1 MLNRKTHITASV
13 LGAILGLA
21 GILNHG
27 IFEIMQGNV
36 STPGLYIEA
45 IGEAQR
51 FWLYGSEGAVTL
63 VPNFLFTGIITVLI
77 GLAVILWSLRF
88 MSSPKGAS
96 VFLLLMIL
104 MTLTGG
110 GIGHIVF
117 YVPVWLYA
125 RRIRKPLSGR
135 IEGRSEKTTR
145 ILSSMWP
152 WMLSLTVI
160 CWLIVMELGI
170 FGYVPGM
177 KDPDSIMSIVYVFLF
192 STVIFTNFAFITAAA
207 ADTK

>member
-1 MLNRKTHITASV
+1 MINRKTHLTASILGTV
-13 LGAILGLA
+13 LGMA
-21 GILNHG
+21 GIFNHG

-51 FWLYGSEGAVTL
+51 FWLYGSEGALTL
-63 VPNFLFTGIITVLI
+63 VPNFLFTGILTILI
-77 GLAVILWSLRF
+77 GLAVILWSVRF
-88 MSSPKGAS
+88 MGSPKGAP
-96 VFLLLMIL
+96 VFILLMVL

-125 RRIRKPLSGR
+125 RRIRKPLPAR
-135 IEGRSEKTTR
+135 IGARSQKTNR
-145 ILSSMWP
+145 ILSSLWP
-152 WMLSLTVI
+152 WMLGLTVI

-170 FGYVPGM
+170 FGYVPGI
-177 KDPDSIMSIVYVFLF
+177 KNPDSVMTIVYVFLF
-192 STVIFTNFAFITAAA
+192 STVIFANFAFITAAA